1 MQVISTAQ
9 HMPISRDERRRYER
23 YQVRCECWIESDDA
37 TVHGLAA
44 DLGLGGLFLRTAVPI
59 EQGHRVEVVIAF
71 GSGTQLLR
79 GQGVVTRSVRA
90 QRGSRHGV
98 GIELTAIYEGA
109 EALARL
115 ARPNA

>member
-23 YQVRCECWIESDDA
+23 YAVRCECWIESDE
-37 TVHGLAA
+37 TSVHGLAA

-59 EQGHRVEVVIAF
+59 EHGHRVDVVIAF
-71 GSGTQLLR
+71 GGGTQRLR
-79 GQGVVTRSVRA
+79 GQGIITRSVRA
-90 QRGSRHGV
+90 ERGSRHGL
-98 GIELTAIYEGA
+98 GIELTEIYEGA

-115 ARPNA
+115 AR